1 MRRHVSLKKCL
12 FVAPETKCWRD
23 FSRCYVVRLVSTF
36 CIVDREKRPRFGSLL
51 DKSCTSCN
59 YSALHSWDQL
69 FVPCSPLEL
78 RYTASEFEGFCS
90 SFNRFLRERASFE
103 HHDCS
108 WRMSVVFFFSVWS
121 CQNWLSNTHLVRRCV
136 WSNAIEWNEKAEVPT
151 SVEVIRDTTV
161 RSLTWKRRVFVLKPR
176 VKLKHL
182 RQPNVL
188 FISLLYFNL
197 PFQFSFLSHRFGHY
211 SSHSKDFFDIVS
223 SFVGFSIKMCCF
235 HSVDLM
241 ADGQEAVLP
250 SQSFLWGVPSMFFD
264 QRHTKLI
271 R

>member
-1 MRRHVSLKKCL
+1 MRSALRPVFSSWIEIYCVWVWGVL
-12 FVAPETKCWRD
+12 FKFQP
-23 FSRCYVVRLVSTF
+23 FSEGA
-36 CIVDREKRPRFGSLL
+36 CIVR
-51 DKSCTSCN
+51 TSR
-59 YSALHSWDQL
+59 LQL
-69 FVPCSPLEL
+69 KDEC
-78 RYTASEFEGFCS
+78 RGF
-90 SFNRFLRERASFE
+90 FN
-103 HHDCS
+103 
-108 WRMSVVFFFSVWS
+108 VWS
-121 CQNWLSNTHLVRRCV
+121 CQNWLSNTHTWWGGVCGVMQSSGTKRLKFRR
-136 WSNAIEWNEKAEVPT
+136 ALRL
-151 SVEVIRDTTV
+151 IRDTTV

-241 ADGQEAVLP
+241 ADSQEAVFP
-250 SQSFLWGVPSMFFD
+250 SQSFLWAVPSMFLD

>member
-51 DKSCTSCN
+51 DKSCTSCK

-103 HHDCS
+103 HHGCS
-108 WRMSVVFFFSVWS
+108 WTMSVGGFLTFGPVRTDYLTHTWWGGVCGVMQSSGTKRLKFRRALRWLETQQFGRWHENDASLCWS
-121 CQNWLSNTHLVRRCV
+121 HAWSSNTWDNQTCCL
-136 WSNAIEWNEKAEVPT
+136 SAFYT
-151 SVEVIRDTTV
+151 
-161 RSLTWKRRVFVLKPR
+161 L
-176 VKLKHL
+176 
-182 RQPNVL
+182 
-188 FISLLYFNL
+188 ISLFN
-197 PFQFSFLSHRFGHY
+197 
-211 SSHSKDFFDIVS
+211 
-223 SFVGFSIKMCCF
+223 F
-235 HSVDLM
+235 HSYPTDL
-241 ADGQEAVLP
+241 DIIRLILRI
-250 SQSFLWGVPSMFFD
+250 FLMSLLLLASV
-264 QRHTKLI
+264 
-271 R
+271 

>member
-1 MRRHVSLKKCL
+1 MRSALRPVFSSWIEIYCVWVWGVL
-12 FVAPETKCWRD
+12 FKFQP
-23 FSRCYVVRLVSTF
+23 FSEGA
-36 CIVDREKRPRFGSLL
+36 CIVR
-51 DKSCTSCN
+51 TSR
-59 YSALHSWDQL
+59 LQL
-69 FVPCSPLEL
+69 NDEC
-78 RYTASEFEGFCS
+78 RGF
-90 SFNRFLRERASFE
+90 FN
-103 HHDCS
+103 
-108 WRMSVVFFFSVWS
+108 VWS
-121 CQNWLSNTHLVRRCV
+121 CQNWLSNTHTHLVRRCV
-136 WSNAIEWNEKAEVPT
+136 WSNAIGWNKKVEVPT

-161 RSLTWKRRVFVLKPR
+161 RSLTWKRRVFVLTPR

-188 FISLLYFNL
+188 FISHLYVNL

-250 SQSFLWGVPSMFFD
+250 SQSFLWAVPSMFLD

>member
-23 FSRCYVVRLVSTF
+23 FSVRLVILHRDWTF

-103 HHDCS
+103 HHGCS
-108 WRMSVVFFFSVWS
+108 WTMSVVFFFNVWS
-121 CQNWLSNTHLVRRCV
+121 CQNWLSNTHTWWGGVCGVMQSSGTKRLKFRR
-136 WSNAIEWNEKAEVPT
+136 A
-151 SVEVIRDTTV
+151 
-161 RSLTWKRRVFVLKPR
+161 
-176 VKLKHL
+176 L
-182 RQPNVL
+182 RWLETQ
-188 FISLLYFNL
+188 
-197 PFQFSFLSHRFGHY
+197 QFGR
-211 SSHSKDFFDIVS
+211 
-223 SFVGFSIKMCCF
+223 
-235 HSVDLM
+235 
-241 ADGQEAVLP
+241 
-250 SQSFLWGVPSMFFD
+250 
-264 QRHTKLI
+264 
-271 R
+271 